1 MRSLQGGP
9 CGKETGSHW
18 PQSTELCCAE
28 MATVLPTEAGKQVL
42 SNEFMDDSGCFQAE
56 CLKKKKVSVGHLFV
70 NLAEDG
76 KMQEKIDEPKKELC
90 GFPAFRGDPEG

>member
-1 MRSLQGGP
+1 MQRWQQCCLQ
-9 CGKETGSHW
+9 KLENKFYLMNSW
-18 PQSTELCCAE
+18 MIQVVSRQN
-28 MATVLPTEAGKQVL
+28 VL
-42 SNEFMDDSGCFQAE
+42 
-56 CLKKKKVSVGHLFV
+56 KKKVSVGHLFV